1 MDILISIFT
10 NQFSISIALLLLL
23 TTRYF
28 INDIDDEKRKNR
40 KTFLLTIPIV
50 IFFNISLMKYFSSH
64 FNIKQFTEFLNPTSG
79 TLLLSIA
86 NVLAALNIMRK
97 NKNITLFIH
106 KNQLM
111 ISVSTA
117 LFTTLFYIMK
127 PILMSTYYSAIDQAT
142 SALTLNSLQQY
153 PIFRELFPS
162 ITIEALYFIAAITIA
177 FEISIFTIS
186 YNKENGDKKNF
197 YLTFLTLFFIFLFSA
212 SHITYLTK
220 MLTEKVLTNQNTG
233 YLIVQYEY
241 YPLNERCDNPHL
253 IELSKTGKYWFK
265 SISHNKIV
273 YVEGIWNDHIS
284 KEERTLE
291 NIEEYRF
298 HPFEEECMKTIK

>member
-1 MDILISIFT
+1 MNTFIDIFT
-10 NQFSISIALLLLL
+10 NPFTISIALLLLFI
-23 TTRYF
+23 TRYF
-28 INDIDDEKRKNR
+28 IDENDKTEDTDDKKSKGR

-86 NVLAALNIMRK
+86 NVLAALNIIRK
-97 NKNITLFIH
+97 NKNITLFIQ

-117 LFTTLFYIMK
+117 LFTTLFYIIK

-186 YNKENGDKKNF
+186 YNKGNG
-197 YLTFLTLFFIFLFSA
+197 
-212 SHITYLTK
+212 
-220 MLTEKVLTNQNTG
+220 
-233 YLIVQYEY
+233 
-241 YPLNERCDNPHL
+241 
-253 IELSKTGKYWFK
+253 
-265 SISHNKIV
+265 
-273 YVEGIWNDHIS
+273 
-284 KEERTLE
+284 
-291 NIEEYRF
+291 
-298 HPFEEECMKTIK
+298 

>member
-1 MDILISIFT
+1 M
-10 NQFSISIALLLLL
+10 
-23 TTRYF
+23 
-28 INDIDDEKRKNR
+28 
-40 KTFLLTIPIV
+40 
-50 IFFNISLMKYFSSH
+50 
-64 FNIKQFTEFLNPTSG
+64 
-79 TLLLSIA
+79 LSIA

-111 ISVSTA
+111 ISVSAA